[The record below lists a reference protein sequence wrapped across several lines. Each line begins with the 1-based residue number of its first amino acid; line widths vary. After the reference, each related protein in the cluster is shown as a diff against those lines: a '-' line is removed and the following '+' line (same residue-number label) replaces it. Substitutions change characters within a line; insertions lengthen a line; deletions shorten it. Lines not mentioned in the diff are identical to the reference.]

1 LKVNKE
7 IKSTINSENTKPLNE
22 KVNDVEYLDFNQFK
36 LLHIIPDVEKI
47 GYESLLGDT
56 ISSIMYHKCP
66 TLKILEYIKTCP
78 ASDHDNL
85 TYPEILFF

>member
-1 LKVNKE
+1 MKVNKE

-47 GYESLLGDT
+47 GYESLLGDI
-56 ISSIMYHKCP
+56 ISSIRYHKCP
-66 TLKILEYIKTCP
+66 ALKILEYIKTCP
-78 ASDHDNL
+78 SSDHDNL
-85 TYPEILFF
+85 TYPEIIFF

>member
-7 IKSTINSENTKPLNE
+7 IKSTINSESTKPLNE
-22 KVNDVEYLDFNQFK
+22 KVNDVVYLDFNQFK

-56 ISSIMYHKCP
+56 ISSIRYHK
-66 TLKILEYIKTCP
+66 CP

-85 TYPEILFF
+85 TYPGIIFF